1 MAPPIQ
7 PRAFAL
13 EAGERSL
20 SIKGFAAYLVLA
32 GLANAAIVALIFC
45 HLPASRVPTLH
56 SLLIRA
62 VIYVAC
68 AAAAGA
74 AGAQFYWNRSAFPR
88 RADPPLSFLPFAIAN
103 AMAWVWVPAI
113 VFLSRQDSPAFAAF
127 CALGAAL
134 LASGLRG
141 VIPVSA
147 SPPLSEQQALAS
159 ESGELFAATLRVHPR
174 EGYGAA
180 VALCLYL
187 AGYCFF
193 NRSYLTA
200 GLPLALAAFVFAWG
214 RTFVPLT
221 ESPRSDGT
229 RGARRLATNAIAA
242 VLVTLFALL
251 FGVGHRNSVEA
262 ARAALLKLHRDE
274 GVAGHDRRRTAAMQS
289 GISGY
294 ESIILWPVP
303 EKKPI
308 VAPVPADVALAAE
321 RAARPIVIRFN
332 GPYWYFQPPGRAP
345 SPTAHQARGT
355 PLTVNVA
362 ANNFAPLNMEAIQ
375 SLDSPIPL
383 SRCGEL
389 QVEIENHDNT
399 RGEIQ
404 IGVVLIDSSAPG
416 KPSLSL
422 GSQPVPSS
430 EFERFSV
437 KVAPVDEVLRFPI
450 PVNAPIH
457 KFDQMMVVYSP
468 GWEHWQ
474 LGAKIAV
481 EQFEILP
488 R

>member
-7 PRAFAL
+7 PRTFAV

-20 SIKGFAAYLVLA
+20 SMKAFAAYLVLA
-32 GLANAAIVALIFC
+32 GLANATIVALIFC

-62 VIYVAC
+62 VLYVAF

-74 AGAQFYWNRSAFPR
+74 AGAQFYWNRSSFPR
-88 RADPPLSFLPFAIAN
+88 RADPPLSFLPFALAN

-134 LASGLRG
+134 LASGLRH

-147 SPPLSEQQALAS
+147 GRPLSEQQALTS

-193 NRSYLTA
+193 NRLYLTA
-200 GLPLALAAFVFAWG
+200 GVPLALAAFVFAWS
-214 RTFVPLT
+214 RTFVPFA
-221 ESPRSDGT
+221 ESASSSDRA
-229 RGARRLATNAIAA
+229 RGARRLATNAMAA

-251 FGVGHRNSVEA
+251 FGIGHRNSVEA
-262 ARAALLKLHRDE
+262 ARAALSRRNDE

-308 VAPVPADVALAAE
+308 IAPLPADVALAAE

-332 GPYWYFQPPGRAP
+332 GPYWYFQPPGRGP
-345 SPTAHQARGT
+345 SPTAHQAHGT

-362 ANNFAPLNMEAIQ
+362 ANNFAPLNMEAVQ
-375 SLDSPIPL
+375 SLDAPIPI

-450 PVNAPIH
+450 PLNAPIH
-457 KFDQMMVVYSP
+457 KFDQMMVVYSS